1 MDNSILTEKHELLS
15 ADFKSIYEQL
25 YIHPEQGQGILL
37 NESLENI
44 KKDFNIINKNIV
56 DKSNSINTLL
66 TNTVDRLNIVND
78 KILKEKERLQDISML
93 CNKYTDFDKVINITN
108 ENITGNYNYY
118 NQVFSCYI
126 KNYKNTNL
134 YIENILG
141 NGIEGNQYVYKDYKY
156 VKDILDTSNRKALTD
171 NKVSTYWEYER
182 ITASSLEENLIHD
195 FNVDSEEAKCNI
207 ALYST
212 EKINQLEVDSD
223 LTNMKITRMQYSNNG
238 IDYNDYELPY
248 ITLNNKNDSYDN
260 TGYVYGSNLLSVPNS
275 YYVKI
280 TLQSSGYTNDEIAYE
295 KVLFEDE
302 LFDKDEVNETKK
314 ETTIIK
320 SAKRHLIKI
329 NDLKAYFNNYSG
341 DSYFQTKNLITNSKV
356 YAIALFANVYVPNEI
371 TEDTVEFTLTVNGQ
385 DYKVIPVNNSGNG
398 IKIIRFSKGKSN
410 IKYTKYID
418 EVITSAV
425 LTVRLKSYKNL
436 SPYINNLKILVGGE
450 I

>member
-15 ADFKSIYEQL
+15 TDFKSVYEQL
-25 YIHPEQGQGILL
+25 YVHPEQGQGILL

-44 KKDFNIINKNIV
+44 KKDFKIINDNII

-66 TNTVDRLNIVND
+66 TNTVERLNIVNN

-93 CNKYTDFDKVINITN
+93 CNRYTDFDKVINITD

-118 NQVFSCYI
+118 NEVFSCYI
-126 KNYKNTNL
+126 KNYKNITA

-156 VKDILDTSNRKALTD
+156 VKDTLDTSNRNALID
-171 NKVSTYWEYER
+171 NKISTYWEYER
-182 ITASSLEENLIHD
+182 ITASSMEDNLIHD
-195 FNVDSEEAKCNI
+195 FNVDSEEAKCSI
-207 ALYST
+207 TLYST
-212 EKINQLEVDSD
+212 EKINQLEIDSD

-238 IDYNDYELPY
+238 IDYNDYVLPY
-248 ITLNNKNDSYDN
+248 VTLNNKNDSYDN
-260 TGYVYGSNLLSVPNS
+260 TGYIYGSNLLSVPNS

-280 TLQSSGYTNDEIAYE
+280 TLQSNGYTNDEIAYE

-302 LFDKDEVNETKK
+302 QFDKDEVNKTVK

-329 NDLKAYFNNYSG
+329 NDLKVYSNNYST
-341 DSYFQTKNLITNSKV
+341 DSYFQTKNLINNSKV

-371 TEDTVEFTLTVNGQ
+371 TQDAVEFILTVNGQ
-385 DYKVIPVNNSGNG
+385 DYKIIPVNNIGNG
-398 IKIIRFSKGKSN
+398 TKIIRFSKGKS
-410 IKYTKYID
+410 KSEYTKYID

-425 LTVRLKSYKNL
+425 LTVKLKSYKNL
-436 SPYINNLKILVGGE
+436 SPFINNLKILIGGE